1 MTSYLSMSQ
10 STIEYQI
17 NDTNA
22 NKNGEAN
29 SKSSDVVPYLDIEEL
44 TAMRDDMK
52 QQSKKRV
59 QVGLITH
66 QYEKFFIRRM
76 SNVPQMVR
84 VIEAR
89 VEELVE
95 EQLSNEYD
103 KDWTTIQVVKPIKIN
118 KAVA

>member
-1 MTSYLSMSQ
+1 MSQ

-17 NDTNA
+17 HDTKA
-22 NKNGEAN
+22 NKNGEAS

-59 QVGLITH
+59 AVGLITH
-66 QYEKFFIRRM
+66 QYEKFFVRRM
-76 SNVPQMVR
+76 SNVPHMVR

-89 VEELVE
+89 VEELEE
-95 EQLSNEYD
+95 EQLSSVYD
-103 KDWTTIQVVKPIKIN
+103 QDWWDVQYVKPVKIN
-118 KAVA
+118 KPVA